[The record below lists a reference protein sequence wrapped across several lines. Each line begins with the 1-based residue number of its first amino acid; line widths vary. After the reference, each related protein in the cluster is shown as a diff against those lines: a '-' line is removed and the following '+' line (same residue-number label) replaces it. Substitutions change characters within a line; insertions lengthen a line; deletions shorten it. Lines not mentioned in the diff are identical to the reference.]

1 MTGGDRRARG
11 RGFIRHLRR
20 IGRIAEEVEP
30 AASPPGRLDVE
41 GTLEALLPAAS
52 IQVRHIDTGSCNGCW
67 VEINSALAPVHDVE
81 RYGIRLV
88 ASPRHA
94 DVLLVTGP
102 VTRNMLGPLREAFE
116 AMPHPKRVVTLN
128 DCAHDCGAFAGGHEV
143 LGAVRDVIPVDLE
156 VPGCPPTEA
165 IVAALRHVA
174 GR

>member
-1 MTGGDRRARG
+1 MTGGDRRAHG
-11 RGFIRHLRR
+11 RGLLRHIRR
-20 IGRIAEEVEP
+20 IGRIAEAV
-30 AASPPGRLDVE
+30 PGGLDGE
-41 GTLEALLPAAS
+41 GMLEAFLPAAS
-52 IQVRHIDTGSCNGCW
+52 IQVRHVDAGSCNGCW
-67 VEINSALAPVHDVE
+67 VEINTALAPVHDVE

-94 DVLLVTGP
+94 DVLLVIGP
-102 VTRNMLGPLREAFE
+102 VTRNMLGPLQEAFE
-116 AMPHPKRVVTLN
+116 AMPHPKRVVTLH

-156 VPGCPPTEA
+156 VPGCPPTTEA